1 MVTNIVTAVLFLA
14 VPAPLIWLCVKVKW
28 LKKVGIVLLCYLLG
42 MIVGNLGI
50 LPESFITSADSGES
64 ILSLLQSIT
73 ICVALPLVLFSLDL
87 KSWFKNAKKG
97 MLCMLLATISII
109 VVTLIIHVTI
119 GRGDPDSPQF
129 AAAACSVYTGGTVNL
144 GSIRQAVGMSANDY
158 VIFNTKGLIA
168 AFFLSV
174 LIFIIS
180 YVLNMLASK
189 IDSSLGMAVMMLS
202 ITSFGIAAS
211 FIKKVREINRTF
223 QLGMYIIYVFCFSVA
238 ASADFRALLD
248 FNPVIFAYVF
258 IGIIGSLLLHA
269 ILSKLFKIDTDTM
282 IITSASAVCSPP
294 FVPPVA
300 AALNNTDILISG
312 LATGVVGYAIGNYL
326 GIAVNYLYKLF

>member
-1 MVTNIVTAVLFLA
+1 MHKEGEATDMVINIVTAVLFLA

-50 LPESFITSADSGES
+50 LPESFITSADSGGDS
-64 ILSLLQSIT
+64 MLSLLQSIT
-73 ICVALPLVLFSLDL
+73 ICIALPLVLFSLDL

-109 VVTLIIHVTI
+109 VVTLIIHITI

-158 VIFNTKGLIA
+158 VIFNTYDSVISVLYIFFLSTVGQKFFVKVFRMKPYEKPVLKAGEEESGGGIDESVYAYREILRKKNAKGLIA
-168 AFFLSV
+168 AFFLSA
-174 LIFIIS
+174 LIFVIS

-223 QLGMYIIYVFCFSVA
+223 QLGMY
-238 ASADFRALLD
+238 L
-248 FNPVIFAYVF
+248 
-258 IGIIGSLLLHA
+258 SLIH
-269 ILSKLFKIDTDTM
+269 I
-282 IITSASAVCSPP
+282 
-294 FVPPVA
+294 
-300 AALNNTDILISG
+300 
-312 LATGVVGYAIGNYL
+312 
-326 GIAVNYLYKLF
+326 